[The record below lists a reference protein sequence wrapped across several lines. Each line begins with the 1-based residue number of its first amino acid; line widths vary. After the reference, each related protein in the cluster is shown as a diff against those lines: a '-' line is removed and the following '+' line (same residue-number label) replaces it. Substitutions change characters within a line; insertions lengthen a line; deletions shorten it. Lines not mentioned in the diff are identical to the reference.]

1 MNQDVCIKVYASLCL
16 VYIYSFLLQSVL
28 FFQMQ
33 YFLLFINK
41 RWHIPCLKI
50 VVFIFFLILG
60 IVFNV
65 SIEYDSEEDHCWCK
79 FTVYVFVAK
88 SCQFITIKNDYCIL
102 CDSCTS
108 SRPKYLPYILKGV
121 MN

>member
-1 MNQDVCIKVYASLCL
+1 MNQDVCIKVYASLGL
-16 VYIYSFLLQSVL
+16 VYIYSFLVQSVL

-33 YFLLFINK
+33 YFLLFVNK

-65 SIEYDSEEDHCWCK
+65 CIEYMTLKKITVAASLQYTYLWLK
-79 FTVYVFVAK
+79 VVNSLQLKMTTVYYVTHVR
-88 SCQFITIKNDYCIL
+88 QVGLNIYHIY
-102 CDSCTS
+102 
-108 SRPKYLPYILKGV
+108 LKG
-121 MN
+121 